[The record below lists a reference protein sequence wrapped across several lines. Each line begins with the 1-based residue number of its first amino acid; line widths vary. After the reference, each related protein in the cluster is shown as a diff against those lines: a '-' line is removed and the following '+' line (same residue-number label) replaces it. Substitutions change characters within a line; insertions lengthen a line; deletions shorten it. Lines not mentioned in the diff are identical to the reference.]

1 MILDRLENLPLG
13 RFQYKLLA
21 VTGLGWLFDAMD
33 TGLIAFVLPVL
44 AREWGLTPAQAGW
57 IGSIG
62 LIGMALG
69 AVLAGT
75 IADRIGRKQVFTI
88 TVLLYS
94 ISTGLCAV
102 AWNYES
108 LLVFRFLV
116 GFGLGGELPVAATL
130 MSEYAPAK
138 LRGRF
143 IVLLESFWGLG
154 WLAAA
159 CIAYLLIPVFGWQA
173 AFLIGA
179 LPALYVFLLRLHM
192 PESIRY
198 LLSKGRVDEAKA
210 IIRDIERQLKMP
222 ERPFLDQLAPGRVE
236 AERVETP
243 GFASLWAKGMRRRTT
258 MLWLAWFGIVFS
270 YYGIFMW
277 LPSIVYAQGFEIV
290 KTFEYVLIM
299 TLAQLPG
306 YYAAAYLVDV
316 IGRRYTLGLFL
327 LLSGV
332 CSYFFGNAGDVTAL
346 LVWGAAMSFFNLGAW
361 GVIYTYTPEQYP
373 TSMRALGSGWAAGFG
388 RIGGMIAAFEANT
401 SLTHNVITNAVS
413 LIEPLTNGEIIKAET
428 KGCLV
433 LTLNDSD
440 QVWID
445 SAINTLVTPDATM
458 DEGWKKIRR
467 TKTRFE
473 LMDRVDSTC
482 EKLVGNINNDT
493 DGRQT
498 IMATAQ
504 KVINAMIEEKKLM
517 SGSTVYE
524 DPGNPA
530 EGDSAWFKLAI
541 DDIDS
546 VEKIYLTY
554 QFRFAPERT
563 EKKGE

>member
-243 GFASLWAKGMRRRTT
+243 GFASLWAKGMRRRTA

-332 CSYFFGNAGDVTAL
+332 CSHGTSRLGGSDELLQPRGMGRDLHLYAGAVSDVDACTWQRLGGGLRAHRRHDRPDARRCDACACVPDERHLYDVRSGLRIDLGDGDAPRTREQAADVGGVGAFARRDVT
-346 LVWGAAMSFFNLGAW
+346 VRNRGCC
-361 GVIYTYTPEQYP
+361 
-373 TSMRALGSGWAAGFG
+373 
-388 RIGGMIAAFEANT
+388 
-401 SLTHNVITNAVS
+401 
-413 LIEPLTNGEIIKAET
+413 T
-428 KGCLV
+428 K
-433 LTLNDSD
+433 
-440 QVWID
+440 
-445 SAINTLVTPDATM
+445 
-458 DEGWKKIRR
+458 
-467 TKTRFE
+467 F
-473 LMDRVDSTC
+473 
-482 EKLVGNINNDT
+482 
-493 DGRQT
+493 
-498 IMATAQ
+498 
-504 KVINAMIEEKKLM
+504 
-517 SGSTVYE
+517 
-524 DPGNPA
+524 
-530 EGDSAWFKLAI
+530 
-541 DDIDS
+541 
-546 VEKIYLTY
+546 
-554 QFRFAPERT
+554 
-563 EKKGE
+563 

>member
-1 MILDRLENLPLG
+1 MSGIFSIGEKKVRPGVYYRRENSGGVETVGATNGVAAVLFQADWGALNEEFDMDVTMQNSVADYYGTADTVSAIKEAFKGGATTVRAVRIGGDDGKSGSIELKNTEGSPVTAVTITAAHPGTRSFTVSVRTNLITDHRQVIIYNGTDIFEQFSFAAGEKEPENL
-13 RFQYKLLA
+13 
-21 VTGLGWLFDAMD
+21 
-33 TGLIAFVLPVL
+33 
-44 AREWGLTPAQAGW
+44 
-57 IGSIG
+57 
-62 LIGMALG
+62 
-69 AVLAGT
+69 
-75 IADRIGRKQVFTI
+75 
-88 TVLLYS
+88 
-94 ISTGLCAV
+94 
-102 AWNYES
+102 
-108 LLVFRFLV
+108 
-116 GFGLGGELPVAATL
+116 VAA
-130 MSEYAPAK
+130 MAQSKNFVAK
-138 LRGRF
+138 AEDG
-143 IVLLESFWGLG
+143 VKGP
-154 WLAAA
+154 LAAITQQPLTGGKNPTVNTA
-159 CIAYLLIPVFGWQA
+159 SYEKGTDILERYKWNCIVADTDDSAVQLLLQNFVVQSYQTGH
-173 AFLIGA
+173 L
-179 LPALYVFLLRLHM
+179 
-192 PESIRY
+192 
-198 LLSKGRVDEAKA
+198 
-210 IIRDIERQLKMP
+210 
-222 ERPFLDQLAPGRVE
+222 
-236 AERVETP
+236 
-243 GFASLWAKGMRRRTT
+243 GFASLAGKSTQALTERMTQ
-258 MLWLAWFGIVFS
+258 AASFNDEK
-270 YYGIFMW
+270 
-277 LPSIVYAQGFEIV
+277 IVY
-290 KTFEYVLIM
+290 
-299 TLAQLPG
+299 TLNG
-306 YYAAAYLVDV
+306 WTGSDGTKYEGWRAAA
-316 IGRRYTLGLFL
+316 
-327 LLSGV
+327 
-332 CSYFFGNAGDVTAL
+332 
-346 LVWGAAMSFFNLGAW
+346 
-361 GVIYTYTPEQYP
+361 
-373 TSMRALGSGWAAGFG
+373 

-498 IMATAQ
+498 FMATAQ